1 MRLINTT
8 SFELKEF
15 IGDPTNPRFPRYAI
29 LSHTWEQEEVAFQD
43 IQNLDVAKKKAGF
56 SKIAKCCDTAL
67 DEGLNWAWVDTCCID
82 KSNNSELTE
91 AINSMFKWYE
101 AATICYAYLGDIG
114 DIRIAKHG
122 DWRDS
127 RWFTRGWTLQE
138 LVSPFE
144 VIIYDC
150 EWKQLGAKRRLTKE
164 LEEKTGIPADVL
176 LYPIARRKHSV
187 AARMSWAKGR
197 QTTRMEDRAYS
208 LLGLFDI
215 VNMPLVYGEG
225 KKAFSRLHQEIMNT
239 QQDDTIFMGG
249 LGSLDNEL
257 SEQPTKTPEMTMYG
271 RGFLITPDNVPAQL
285 PTTVRPL
292 PDTLEKSHNTTQLTN
307 QLFTSEGTAGT
318 WERKDPKL
326 RGDILSV
333 HMRIIQVIF
342 SSYGPARIPIT
353 MKRQTQIELD
363 PANRKVLEDF
373 DVNGVK
379 AMGGSL
385 CLAMFRCGITDGRL
399 LARYFLCFLA
409 NNELWAYPTAVYR
422 YVTPA
427 EVYHWPY
434 LPCQI
439 LLSGDVWKP
448 YPLLEPLRDVAGWG
462 LETQLSGTFGNGW
475 TWDAKTTDNTE
486 NFVNDPKTGLVRRN
500 THFYQLRFP
509 PTDQIL
515 DLTITLRAIKNI
527 SQEPGITNVDI
538 EIELRCPTAP
548 EFDIQSVKLNPG
560 DREGLVTQ
568 LCHRVPVSGGSAELV
583 ISVYYGVDAGTHYYS
598 PMIRFRAFEASDN
611 EQTGIE
617 PKAN

>member
-8 SFELKEF
+8 SFELREF
-15 IGDPTNPRFPRYAI
+15 VGDPTNPRFPRYAI
-29 LSHTWEQEEVAFQD
+29 LSHTWEQEEVTFQD
-43 IQNLDVAKKKAGF
+43 IQDLDVAKKKAGF
-56 SKIAKCCDTAL
+56 SKIAKCCETAL

-101 AATICYAYLGDIG
+101 AATICYAYLSDVGDIG
-114 DIRIAKHG
+114 IAKHC

-138 LVSPFE
+138 LLSPFE
-144 VIIYDC
+144 VIVYDSM
-150 EWKQLGAKRRLTKE
+150 WKQLGTKRRLTKE
-164 LEEKTGIPADVL
+164 LEAKTGIPADVL
-176 LYPIARRKHSV
+176 LYPVARRKHSV

-225 KKAFSRLHQEIMNT
+225 KKAFARLHQEIMNI

-257 SEQPTKTPEMTMYG
+257 SEQSMETPETTMYG
-271 RGFLITPDNVPAQL
+271 QGFLITPDNVPARL
-285 PTTVRPL
+285 PTTVLPL
-292 PDTLEKSHNTTQLTN
+292 PDTLEKSNDTTQLTN
-307 QLFTSEGTAGT
+307 QVYTSEGSAVT

-326 RGDILSV
+326 RGNVLSV
-333 HMRIIQVIF
+333 HMRIIQVVF

-353 MKRQTQIELD
+353 MKKQTQIELD
-363 PANRKVLEDF
+363 PASRKVLDNF

-434 LPCQI
+434 IPCQI
-439 LLSGDVWKP
+439 LLTGDAWKP
-448 YPLLEPLRDVAGWG
+448 YPLLESLRDVAGWG

-475 TWDAKTTDNTE
+475 AWDARTSDNTE
-486 NFVNDPKTGLVRRN
+486 NFINDPKTGLIRTN

-509 PTDQIL
+509 PTGQVL

-527 SQEPGITNVDI
+527 SQEPGITDVDI
-538 EIELRCPTAP
+538 EIELRWHTASEP
-548 EFDIQSVKLNPG
+548 DIQSVKLNPG

-583 ISVYYGVDAGTHYYS
+583 ISVYYGVDAGVHYYS
-598 PMIRFRAFEASDN
+598 PMIRFRAFEPNEN
-611 EQTGIE
+611 EQAGIE
-617 PKAN
+617 PEAS

>member
-1 MRLINTT
+1 MLDALI
-8 SFELKEF
+8 
-15 IGDPTNPRFPRYAI
+15 
-29 LSHTWEQEEVAFQD
+29 
-43 IQNLDVAKKKAGF
+43 
-56 SKIAKCCDTAL
+56 
-67 DEGLNWAWVDTCCID
+67 
-82 KSNNSELTE
+82 

-101 AATICYAYLGDIG
+101 AATICYAYLGDVG
-114 DIRIAKHG
+114 DIGIAKHH

-150 EWKQLGAKRRLTKE
+150 VWKQLGTKRRLTKE

-176 LYPIARRKHSV
+176 LYAVNRRKHSV
-187 AARMSWAKGR
+187 AQRMSWAKGR

-239 QQDDTIFMGG
+239 HQDDTIFMGG

-257 SEQPTKTPEMTMYG
+257 SEQSMETPETTMYG
-271 RGFLITPDNVPAQL
+271 QGFLITPENVPARL

-292 PDTLEKSHNTTQLTN
+292 PDTLEKSHNTIQLTN
-307 QLFTSEGTAGT
+307 QLYTSEGTAGT

-326 RGDILSV
+326 RGNILSV

-342 SSYGPARIPIT
+342 SSYGPARLPIT

-363 PANRKVLEDF
+363 PASRKVLEDF

-422 YVTPA
+422 YVTSA

-439 LLSGDVWKP
+439 LLDGDAWKP
-448 YPLLEPLRDVAGWG
+448 YPLLEPLRDAAGWG
-462 LETQLSGTFGNGW
+462 LETQSSGAFSNGW
-475 TWDAKTTDNTE
+475 TWVARTSDNTE
-486 NFVNDPKTGLVRRN
+486 NFVNDPKTGLIRKN
-500 THFYQLRFP
+500 THFYQLHFP
-509 PTDQIL
+509 TTGQIS
-515 DLTITLRAIKNI
+515 DLTITLRAIKI
-527 SQEPGITNVDI
+527 MSQEPGITEVDI
-538 EIELRCPTAP
+538 EIELRYPTSS
-548 EFDIQSVKLNPG
+548 ELDIQSVKLNPG

-568 LCHRVPVSGGSAELV
+568 LCHRVSVCGGSAELV
-583 ISVYYGVDAGTHYYS
+583 ISVYYGVDAGNHYYS

-611 EQTGIE
+611 NEQNRIE
-617 PKAN
+617 SEGS

>member
-8 SFELKEF
+8 SFKLEEF
-15 IGDPTNPRFPRYAI
+15 VGDPTNPRFPRYAI
-29 LSHTWEQEEVAFQD
+29 LSHTWEQEEVTFQD
-43 IQNLDVAKKKAGF
+43 IQNLDVARTKAGF
-56 SKIAKCCDTAL
+56 SKISKCCEIAI
-67 DEGLNWAWVDTCCID
+67 DEGLKWAWVDTCCID

-101 AATICYAYLGDIG
+101 AATICYAYLSDVGDIVV
-114 DIRIAKHG
+114 AKHS

-150 EWKQLGAKRRLTKE
+150 VWKEIGTKRRLTKE
-164 LEEKTGIPADVL
+164 LEGKTDIPEEVL
-176 LYPIARRKHSV
+176 LYAANRRKHSI

-225 KKAFSRLHQEIMNT
+225 KKAFSRLHQEIMNIH
-239 QQDDTIFMGG
+239 QDDTIFMGG
-249 LGSLDNEL
+249 LGFLDSEL
-257 SEQPTKTPEMTMYG
+257 STQSVDAPETTMYG
-271 RGFLITPDNVPAQL
+271 QGFLITPDSVPAQL
-285 PTTVRPL
+285 PTRVHPL
-292 PDTLEKSHNTTQLTN
+292 PNTFEKSHLTTHLVN
-307 QLFTSEGTAGT
+307 QVFTSEGISGT

-333 HMRIIQVIF
+333 HLRIIQVVF
-342 SSYGPARIPIT
+342 SSYGPASIPIT
-353 MKRQTQIELD
+353 QKKQQIELD
-363 PANRKVLEDF
+363 PQSRKLLEDF
-373 DVNGVK
+373 DVNGFK

-385 CLAMFRCGITDGRL
+385 CLAMFRCGATDGRL

-427 EVYHWPY
+427 EVYQWPY

-439 LLSGDVWKP
+439 LLSGDAWKP

-462 LETQLSGTFGNGW
+462 SEPQLNGAFRNGW
-475 TWDAKTTDNTE
+475 TWDARTTENTE
-486 NFVNDPKTGLVRRN
+486 DFINDPKAGLIKKN
-500 THFYQLRFP
+500 THFYQLRFDSP
-509 PTDQIL
+509 SRIL
-515 DLTITLRAIKNI
+515 DLAITLRAIKNI
-527 SQEPGITNVDI
+527 SQEPGITDVEI
-538 EIELRCPTAP
+538 EIELRCPTASEP
-548 EFDIQSVKLNPG
+548 DIQSVKLNPG

-568 LCHRVPVSGGSAELV
+568 LCHRLDVSGGSAELV
-583 ISVYYGVDAGTHYYS
+583 ISIYYGVDGGTHCYS
-598 PMIRFRAFEASDN
+598 PMMRFRAFEASDK
-611 EQTGIE
+611 EQVSME
-617 PKAN
+617 PEAS

>member
-15 IGDPTNPRFPRYAI
+15 VGDPTNPRFPRYAI
-29 LSHTWEQEEVAFQD
+29 LSHTWEHEEVTFQD
-43 IQNLDVAKKKAGF
+43 IQNLDVARTKAGF
-56 SKIAKCCDTAL
+56 SKIFKCCEIAA
-67 DEGLNWAWVDTCCID
+67 DEGLSWAWVDTCCID

-101 AATICYAYLGDIG
+101 AATICYAYLSDVGDIG
-114 DIRIAKHG
+114 IAKHS

-144 VIIYDC
+144 VIIYDRV
-150 EWKQLGAKRRLTKE
+150 WKELGTKRRLTKE
-164 LEEKTGIPADVL
+164 LETKTGIPAEVL
-176 LYPIARRKHSV
+176 LYAANRRKHSV

-225 KKAFSRLHQEIMNT
+225 KKAFSRLHQEIMNIH
-239 QQDDTIFMGG
+239 QDDTIFMGG
-249 LGSLDNEL
+249 LEFLDNEL
-257 SEQPTKTPEMTMYG
+257 SGQSVDAPETTMHG
-271 RGFLITPDNVPAQL
+271 QGFLITPDSVPAQL
-285 PTTVRPL
+285 PTRVHPL
-292 PDTLEKSHNTTQLTN
+292 PNTFEKSHFTTQITN
-307 QLFTSEGTAGT
+307 QVFTSEGISGT

-333 HMRIIQVIF
+333 HLRIIQVVF
-342 SSYGPARIPIT
+342 SSYGPARIPLT
-353 MKRQTQIELD
+353 QKKQTQIELD
-363 PANRKVLEDF
+363 PASRKFLEDF
-373 DVNGVK
+373 DVNGFK

-385 CLAMFRCGITDGRL
+385 CLAMFRCGVTDGRL

-409 NNELWAYPTAVYR
+409 NELWAYPTAVYR

-427 EVYHWPY
+427 EVNNWPY

-439 LLSGDVWKP
+439 LLSGNAWKP

-462 LETQLSGTFGNGW
+462 LETQLSGAFGNGW
-475 TWDAKTTDNTE
+475 TWDARTTENTE
-486 NFVNDPKTGLVRRN
+486 NFINDPKTGLIKRN
-500 THFYQLRFP
+500 THFYQLRFDSP
-509 PTDQIL
+509 AEIL
-515 DLTITLRAIKNI
+515 DLIITLGAIKNI
-527 SQEPGITNVDI
+527 SQEPGITDVDI
-538 EIELRCPTAP
+538 EIELRCPTASEP
-548 EFDIQSVKLNPG
+548 DIQSVKLNPG

-568 LCHRVPVSGGSAELV
+568 LCHRLHVSGGSAELV

-598 PMIRFRAFEASDN
+598 PMMRFRAFEASYN
-611 EQTGIE
+611 EQVSIE
-617 PKAN
+617 PEAS